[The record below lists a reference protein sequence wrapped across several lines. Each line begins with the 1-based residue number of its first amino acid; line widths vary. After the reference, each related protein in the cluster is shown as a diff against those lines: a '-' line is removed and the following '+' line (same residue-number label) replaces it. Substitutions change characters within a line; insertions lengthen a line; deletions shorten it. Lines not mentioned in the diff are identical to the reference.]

1 MQVINLEIVIKNI
14 KHFVELLLLEIK
26 NSAIL
31 NLQCKRLLKTVYS
44 CLTASKFLTQNET
57 VSK

>member
-1 MQVINLEIVIKNI
+1 MQVINLETVIKNI

-31 NLQCKRLLKTVYS
+31 NL
-44 CLTASKFLTQNET
+44 
-57 VSK
+57 